1 MSKIRVLVVDDS
13 PIARGVLGEV
23 LTSAGDIEV
32 VGYAADGVGALKAL
46 AAGGVDVVT
55 LDIEMPKL
63 DGLEVLSQIMSS
75 KPVAVVMVAGSTADQ
90 AQRTL
95 QALSIGAVDFIE
107 KHRTGSAGFEE
118 YRNKVIRAVQ
128 TARFANLKS
137 TTEINANGNF
147 SNTAGR
153 NPAEG
158 NLVGFAK
165 DPLRV
170 DDDSNKIDLIAIGAS
185 TGGTEA
191 IRVLLAQLPEDC
203 PPVVV
208 AVHMPAFF
216 TQSYASRLDGLLVQS
231 VSEGSA
237 GQDLRRGC
245 VYIAPGGCHMR
256 VTTGRGGR
264 YFIHVEN
271 AKSDAVYRPSV
282 NVLFES
288 AALAAQARL
297 RAFVLTG
304 MGDDGARG
312 ALAIKSAGGK
322 VWGQNEQT
330 CVVFGM
336 PKAAYQIGA
345 IESLLPI
352 QNITAPLF
360 ANVKDNLKTKTE
372 VIN

>member
-63 DGLEVLSQIMSS
+63 DGLEVLKQIMSS
-75 KPVAVVMVAGSTADQ
+75 RPVAVVMVAGSTADQ

-95 QALSIGAVDFIE
+95 QALAIGAVDFIE
-107 KHRTGSAGFEE
+107 KHRTGSAGFDE

-137 TTEINANGNF
+137 TTQSTANVTSLSVAAQSLSDTQLSSQHKDVSNAPNE
-147 SNTAGR
+147 SC
-153 NPAEG
+153 
-158 NLVGFAK
+158 V
-165 DPLRV
+165 V
-170 DDDSNKIDLIAIGAS
+170 DLIAVGAS

-191 IRVLLAQLPEDC
+191 IRVLLAQLPANG

-216 TQSYASRLDGLLVQS
+216 TQSYATRLDGLLTQTVC
-231 VSEGSA
+231 EASA
-237 GQDLRRGC
+237 GQDLRRGH

-256 VTTGRGGR
+256 VTAGRGGR
-264 YFIHVEN
+264 FYIHVEN
-271 AKSDAVYRPSV
+271 AKSEALYRPSI

-288 AALAAQARL
+288 AALAAQSNL

-352 QNITAPLF
+352 QSITTELF
-360 ANVKDNLKTKTE
+360 ATAKDNSKTKAEAIT
-372 VIN
+372 

>member
-32 VGYAADGVGALKAL
+32 VGYAADGMGALKAL

-75 KPVAVVMVAGSTADQ
+75 NPVPVVMVAGSTADQ
-90 AQRTL
+90 VQRTL
-95 QALSIGAVDFIE
+95 QALSIGAIDFIE
-107 KHRTGSAGFEE
+107 KHRTGSAGFDE

-128 TARFANLKS
+128 SARYANLKS
-137 TTEINANGNF
+137 F
-147 SNTAGR
+147 SNNSPSKISSTFETQGGLDSKVANQLRGQHVVPIES
-153 NPAEG
+153 NE
-158 NLVGFAK
+158 VG
-165 DPLRV
+165 
-170 DDDSNKIDLIAIGAS
+170 LIAIGAS

-191 IRVLLAQLPEDC
+191 IRLLLSQLPENC
-203 PPVVV
+203 PPIVV

-216 TQSYASRLDGLLVQS
+216 TQSYANRLNGLLPQS
-231 VSEGSA
+231 VSEASA

-256 VTTGRGGR
+256 ITAGRGGR
-264 YFIHVEN
+264 YYVNIEN
-271 AKSDAVYRPSV
+271 AINEAVYRPSV
-282 NVLFES
+282 NILFES
-288 AALAAQARL
+288 AAQSAQSKL

-312 ALAIKSAGGK
+312 ALAIKNAGGK
-322 VWGQNEQT
+322 VWGQDENT

-336 PKAAYQIGA
+336 PKAAQQIGA
-345 IESLLPI
+345 LESLLPI
-352 QNITAPLF
+352 HSITTQLL
-360 ANVKDNLKTKTE
+360 ANAKDNSKTKAE
-372 VIN
+372 VLN

>member
-63 DGLEVLSQIMSS
+63 DGLEVLKKIMSS
-75 KPVAVVMVAGSTADQ
+75 SPVAVVMVAGSTADQ

-95 QALSIGAVDFIE
+95 QALAIGAVDFIE
-107 KHRTGSAGFEE
+107 KHRTGSAGFDE

-137 TTEINANGNF
+137 TTESTASATTF
-147 SNTAGR
+147 SAAAQNLFETKLASQ
-153 NPAEG
+153 NKEG
-158 NLVGFAK
+158 LGAPDEASKV
-165 DPLRV
+165 
-170 DDDSNKIDLIAIGAS
+170 DLIAIGAS

-191 IRVLLAQLPEDC
+191 IRVLLSQLPANG

-216 TQSYASRLDGLLVQS
+216 TQSYATRLDGLLTQTVC
-231 VSEGSA
+231 EASA
-237 GQDLRRGC
+237 GQDLRRGH

-256 VTTGRGGR
+256 VTAGRGGR
-264 YFIHVEN
+264 YYVHVEN
-271 AKSDAVYRPSV
+271 AKSEAVYRPSV

-288 AALAAQARL
+288 AAHAAQSRL

-312 ALAIKSAGGK
+312 ALVIKSAGGK

-336 PKAAYQIGA
+336 PKAAHQIGA
-345 IESLLPI
+345 IESMLPI
-352 QNITAPLF
+352 HSITTELF
-360 ANVKDNLKTKTE
+360 ADANLNSKTKTE
-372 VIN
+372 VLT

>member
-23 LTSAGDIEV
+23 LASAGDIEV

-46 AAGGVDVVT
+46 DTGGVDVVT

-63 DGLEVLSQIMSS
+63 DGLEVLSQIMKT
-75 KPVAVVMVAGSTADQ
+75 KPVAVVMVAGATADQ

-107 KHRTGSAGFEE
+107 KHRTGSAGFED
-118 YRNKVIRAVQ
+118 YRRRVILAVQ
-128 TARFANLKS
+128 SARSANLKTLAVEGSKTSSVRQS
-137 TTEINANGNF
+137 TFNSLGLRANNAGAQTLVEEETNGF
-147 SNTAGR
+147 
-153 NPAEG
+153 
-158 NLVGFAK
+158 
-165 DPLRV
+165 
-170 DDDSNKIDLIAIGAS
+170 DLITVGAS

-191 IRVLLAQLPEDC
+191 IRTLLAQLPKNG

-216 TQSYASRLDGLLVQS
+216 TQSYASRLDGLLEQTVCEAA
-231 VSEGSA
+231 V
-237 GQDLRRGC
+237 GQDLRRGH
-245 VYIAPGGCHMR
+245 VYIAPGGCHTR
-256 VTTGRGGR
+256 ITAGRGGR
-264 YFIHVEN
+264 YYIHVEL
-271 AKSDAVYRPSV
+271 AQSEAVYRPSI

-312 ALAIKSAGGK
+312 ALAIKNAGGK

-336 PKAAYQIGA
+336 PKAAQLIGA
-345 IESLLPI
+345 VDCLLPI
-352 QNITAPLF
+352 QTITSHLF
-360 ANVKDNLKTKTE
+360 DVLKASSKEKSE

>member
-63 DGLEVLSQIMSS
+63 DGLEVLKKIMSTN
-75 KPVAVVMVAGSTADQ
+75 PVAVVMVAGTTADQ

-95 QALSIGAVDFIE
+95 QALSIGAVDFIG
-107 KHRTGSAGFEE
+107 KHRTGSVGFEE
-118 YRNKVIRAVQ
+118 YRQKVILAVQ
-128 TARFANLKS
+128 TARNANLKS
-137 TTEINANGNF
+137 TLESNSNAVSNF
-147 SNTAGR
+147 SGVQSFLPNKSITSAR
-153 NPAEG
+153 DSF
-158 NLVGFAK
+158 V
-165 DPLRV
+165 R
-170 DDDSNKIDLIAIGAS
+170 DDDSTKVDLIAIGAS

-191 IRVLLAQLPEDC
+191 IRVLLAQLQADG

-216 TQSYASRLDGLLVQS
+216 THSYATRLDGLLPQTVI
-231 VSEGSA
+231 EASA
-237 GQDLRRGC
+237 GQDLRRGF
-245 VYIAPGGCHMR
+245 VYIAPGGCQMR
-256 VTTGRGGR
+256 VTAGRGGR
-264 YFIHVEN
+264 YFTHVEI

-282 NVLFES
+282 NTLFES
-288 AALAAQARL
+288 ASLAAQSRL

-336 PKAAYQIGA
+336 PKAAHEIGA

-352 QNITAPLF
+352 QTITTELLAE
-360 ANVKDNLKTKTE
+360 AKDSSKTKAE